1 MQQVAGPFR
10 GRAKTEQLFGVRR
23 SPHGSGYLP
32 EERQPPDP
40 PNGGCPLPVQL
51 FANPEV
57 QTQLLLRLV
66 RVVRFKKKIKK
77 CFLLLTRV
85 AMTAIYNESTEKEGV
100 MPKLGFAFA
109 TIGMLLLVLL
119 TGVEPT
125 SEAAFWIH
133 AGMMWIGVMTL
144 GLGAALMYKK

>member
-1 MQQVAGPFR
+1 
-10 GRAKTEQLFGVRR
+10 
-23 SPHGSGYLP
+23 
-32 EERQPPDP
+32 
-40 PNGGCPLPVQL
+40 
-51 FANPEV
+51 
-57 QTQLLLRLV
+57 
-66 RVVRFKKKIKK
+66 
-77 CFLLLTRV
+77 
-85 AMTAIYNESTEKEGV
+85 MTAIYNESTEKEGV

-133 AGMMWIGVMTL
+133 AGMMWIVVMTL